1 MGYMCKRMVEAG
13 ADGLVLFNRF
23 YQPDFD
29 LEELEVVPSLQLST
43 SDELRLP
50 LRWIALLSDRV
61 ETDFALT
68 TGVHTARDVLK
79 AMMAGAKVA
88 MMASELLKGGSKRA
102 HDILVDLKIWMKEHE
117 YESIRQMQGSMSQQ
131 ATNDPLSMRRTNYIK
146 ELNSYKNLP

>member
-1 MGYMCKRMVEAG
+1 MVEAG

-29 LEELEVVPSLQLST
+29 LEELEVVPSLELST

-68 TGVHTARDVLK
+68 TGIHTARDVLK

-88 MMASELLKGGSKRA
+88 MMASEF
-102 HDILVDLKIWMKEHE
+102 
-117 YESIRQMQGSMSQQ
+117 
-131 ATNDPLSMRRTNYIK
+131 
-146 ELNSYKNLP
+146 